1 MTTSATPIISRF
13 EVRGYITMQPGEK
26 SVGWYDTLE
35 AASEALDAFTKTQG
49 CHTGYIL
56 DHKPNPQGAQQE

>member
-35 AASEALDAFTKTQG
+35 EASEALAAFLRNKG

-56 DHKPNPQGAQQE
+56 EHK